1 MVGEA
6 PGEALHTACDCT
18 MTTLATHPLRGA
30 VHGLEVDLFRQ
41 GHSTA
46 IEQLP
51 VYEGIAW

>member
-41 GHSTA
+41 GRSTA

-51 VYEGIAW
+51 GYEGIAW